1 MEFSTTCEAAT
12 VLLLQLFITVFFSF
26 RLLVVY
32 VCWFHIFLSVEW
44 LITFSIHW
52 LPVVYFE
59 YTYFAIC
66 SDTILYKL
74 FLTCRSDLIF
84 WFHFSFFFSAYYHS
98 HSVIINFEFEIKY
111 MQCERNGCCCCCCY
125 HLLRLNLQVNHI
137 FPFSVHF
144 WSGKSGIG
152 EFVGGGGGGGG
163 GSIKTVLILLFV
175 RLVSFARTLDKF
187 LCILFLFNLIKTICS
202 QRLLR

>member
-84 WFHFSFFFSAYYHS
+84 WFHFSFFLCLLSFAFGYYQFRIRNKIYAMWKKWLLLLLLPPSSAQS
-98 HSVIINFEFEIKY
+98 
-111 MQCERNGCCCCCCY
+111 
-125 HLLRLNLQVNHI
+125 
-137 FPFSVHF
+137 
-144 WSGKSGIG
+144 SGKSHFSFFCSFLERKEWDRGIC
-152 EFVGGGGGGGG
+152 GGGGRG
-163 GSIKTVLILLFV
+163 
-175 RLVSFARTLDKF
+175 RR
-187 LCILFLFNLIKTICS
+187 FN
-202 QRLLR
+202 